1 MAAQVPASRVP
12 HAEPLD
18 LPLKSML
25 ARDFKGLSPASI
37 GMAYYDWLAHLA
49 VSPTK
54 HAELASS
61 ALRKTLA
68 WLQYAEQAFSGECAC
83 RRGAHDSGELPARA
97 VPAVRFAGRATPA
110 PGENVFQE

>member
-68 WLQYAEQAFSGECAC
+68 WLHTRS
-83 RRGAHDSGELPARA
+83 RPPAASARVA
-97 VPAVRFAGRATPA
+97 VARTTPA
-110 PGENVFQE
+110 SCLRAPCPRCDSPVA